1 MRDSRCLWAGSCSLC
16 PYMENCPCQDE
27 EFKYYFYKLDHRN
40 STYKEIS
47 YSNSY
52 KEIIKSVN
60 NYLINRKHLKKGLEL
75 TITLD
80 GPCSWSNS
88 IRINYE

>member
-1 MRDSRCLWAGSCSLC
+1 MRDNRCIWTGSCSLC
-16 PYMENCPCQDE
+16 SYLENCPCEDE

-47 YSNSY
+47 HSNSY
-52 KEIIKSVN
+52 KGIMLSVSE
-60 NYLINRKHLKKGLEL
+60 YLFNRTHLKKRLEL

-80 GPCSWSNS
+80 GPCSWDNS
-88 IRINYE
+88 IRINYD